1 VVGLLGREWEEEK
14 EFGEARVWFL
24 FHLYPSVTID
34 LHSLLNRILQLLSLK
49 RSLNFFSFNTYTTA
63 CAFGL

>member
-1 VVGLLGREWEEEK
+1 VVGLLGRKWEEEK

-34 LHSLLNRILQLLSLK
+34 LHSLLNRILQQLSLK
-49 RSLNFFSFNTYTTA
+49 RSLKIFSFNKYTTV
-63 CAFGL
+63 CAYGL